1 VKILNR
7 VGGAFL
13 LLVLVAA
20 VVLGFQTPTVRQLW
34 DDLWAAGSAV
44 LSWVRDQIQL
54 LTGTSIPGHAAVA
67 IAIAAVG
74 VIVVLALRG
83 KPVSY
88 RAFVLLLLGAAVVAY
103 ILYNPGAVA
112 NTA

>member
-13 LLVLVAA
+13 LLVLTAA
-20 VVLGFQTPTVRQLW
+20 AVLGFQTPTGRQIW

-54 LTGTSIPGHAAVA
+54 LTGTSIPGHAGAA
-67 IAIAAVG
+67 IAIASVG
-74 VIVVLALRG
+74 VIVVLALLK
-83 KPVSY
+83 KPVSV
-88 RAFVLLLLGAAVVAY
+88 RAFTLMVLLAAIAAY
-103 ILYNPGAVA
+103 ILYNPGSVA

>member
-1 VKILNR
+1 MKILSR

-20 VVLGFQTPTVRQLW
+20 ATLGFQTPTGGQIW
-34 DDLWAAGSAV
+34 DDRWAAGAAV
-44 LSWVRDQIQL
+44 VGWVRDQIQL
-54 LTGTSIPGHAAVA
+54 LTRTSIPGHAGAA

-74 VIVVLALRG
+74 VIVALALLK
-83 KPVSY
+83 KPVSV
-88 RAFVLLLLGAAVVAY
+88 RAFTVLVLLAAIAAY
-103 ILYNPGAVA
+103 VLYNPTVVA

>member
-1 VKILNR
+1 MKILNR

-13 LLVLVAA
+13 LLVVVAA
-20 VVLGFQTPTVRQLW
+20 AVLGFQTPTGRQIW
-34 DDLWAAGSAV
+34 DDLWAAGAGV

-54 LTGTSIPGHAAVA
+54 LTNTSIPGHAGVA
-67 IAIAAVG
+67 IAIASVG
-74 VIVVLALRG
+74 VIVVLGLLG

-88 RAFVLLLLGAAVVAY
+88 RLFMVMLLVAAVAAY
-103 ILYNPGAVA
+103 ILYDPGSVA

>member
-1 VKILNR
+1 MKILSR

-20 VVLGFQTPTVRQLW
+20 VILGFQTPTGGQIW
-34 DDLWAAGSAV
+34 DDLWAAGAAV
-44 LSWVRDQIQL
+44 VGWVRDQIQL
-54 LTGTSIPGHAAVA
+54 LTRTSIPGHAGAA

-74 VIVVLALRG
+74 VIVVLALLK
-83 KPVSY
+83 KPVRV
-88 RAFVLLLLGAAVVAY
+88 RAFTVMVLLAAIAAY
-103 ILYNPGAVA
+103 VLYNPTVVA

>member
-20 VVLGFQTPTVRQLW
+20 VVLGFQTPTGRQIW

-54 LTGTSIPGHAAVA
+54 LTGTSIPGHAGAA
-67 IAIAAVG
+67 IAIASVG
-74 VIVVLALRG
+74 VIVVLALLK
-83 KPVSY
+83 KPVSV
-88 RAFVLLLLGAAVVAY
+88 RAFTLMVLLAAIAAY
-103 ILYNPGAVA
+103 ILYNPGSVA

>member
-1 VKILNR
+1 MKILNR

-20 VVLGFQTPTVRQLW
+20 VVLGFQTPTGRKIW
-34 DDLWAAGSAV
+34 DDLWAAGSAA
-44 LSWVRDQIQL
+44 LSWLRDQIQL
-54 LTGTSIPGHAAVA
+54 LTRTPIPGHAAAA
-67 IAIAAVG
+67 IAVAAVG
-74 VIVVLALRG
+74 VIVVLGLLK
-83 KPVSY
+83 KPISV
-88 RAFVLLLLGAAVVAY
+88 RAFTVLVLLAGVVAY

>member
-1 VKILNR
+1 MKILNR

-20 VVLGFQTPTVRQLW
+20 VVLGFQTPTGRQIW

-44 LSWVRDQIQL
+44 VSWVRDQIQL
-54 LTGTSIPGHAAVA
+54 LTGTSIPGHAGAA
-67 IAIAAVG
+67 IAIASVG
-74 VIVVLALRG
+74 VIVVLAVLK

-88 RAFVLLLLGAAVVAY
+88 RGFMVILLVAPVAAY
-103 ILYNPGAVA
+103 ILYNPGSVA

>member
-1 VKILNR
+1 MKILNR

-20 VVLGFQTPTVRQLW
+20 AVLGFQTPTGRQIW
-34 DDLWAAGSAV
+34 DDLWAAGAAT

-67 IAIAAVG
+67 IAIASVG
-74 VIVVLALRG
+74 VIAVLAVLK

-88 RAFVLLLLGAAVVAY
+88 RGFIVMLLVAAVAAY
-103 ILYNPGAVA
+103 ILYNPASVA

>member
-1 VKILNR
+1 MASPR
-7 VGGAFL
+7 VFSGLHWTMPKGTTAPGN
-13 LLVLVAA
+13 VLPPPA
-20 VVLGFQTPTVRQLW
+20 VPMKGLT
-34 DDLWAAGSAV
+34 WAAGSAV

-83 KPVSY
+83 RPVSY